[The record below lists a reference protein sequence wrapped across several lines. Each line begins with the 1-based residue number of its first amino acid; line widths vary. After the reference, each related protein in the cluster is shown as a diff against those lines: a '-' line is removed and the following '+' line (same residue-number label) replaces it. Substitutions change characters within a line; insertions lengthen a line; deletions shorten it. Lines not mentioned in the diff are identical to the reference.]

1 MTPLPAQ
8 ERPVIRD
15 AVPADVGDLLRLIRA
30 LARYEREPDAVETLE
45 SDLHRA
51 LFDPEPK
58 VFALVAE
65 TAGRV
70 VGMAIYFVSFST
82 WTGRHGLYLEDLF
95 VEPAHRSAGVG
106 RALMSALADRS
117 LRLGYKRLEW
127 AVLDWNEPAIS
138 FYRSLG
144 AAAMDEWTTYRLAGA
159 DLTGLAA
166 GVTGEDSADSPSRP
180 GTMSLDP
187 RIGLSRRHDL

>member
-1 MTPLPAQ
+1 
-8 ERPVIRD
+8 VIRD
-15 AVPADVGDLLRLIRA
+15 AVPADAGDLLRLIRA
-30 LARYEREPDAVETLE
+30 LASYEREPDAVETSE
-45 SDLHRA
+45 DDLRQA

-106 RALMSALADRS
+106 RALMSALAART

-138 FYRSLG
+138 FYRGLG
-144 AAAMDEWTTYRLAGA
+144 AAAMDEWTTYRLTGA
-159 DLTGLAA
+159 ALTSLAA
-166 GVTGEDSADSPSRP
+166 P
-180 GTMSLDP
+180 GQELRT
-187 RIGLSRRHDL
+187 R